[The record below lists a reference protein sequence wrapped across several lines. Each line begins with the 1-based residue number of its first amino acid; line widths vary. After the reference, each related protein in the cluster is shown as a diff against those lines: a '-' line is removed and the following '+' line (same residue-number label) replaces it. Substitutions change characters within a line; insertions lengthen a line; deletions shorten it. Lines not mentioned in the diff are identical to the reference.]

1 MSSFDTDHGVII
13 LETAQWAV
21 LQRMED
27 SNPVVAPNGPSSA
40 IPLRPVLGTEVWAE
54 VSRWLWAN
62 PSSTGSSRSTFAPLR
77 PPGERGRG
85 HHARRCGRCF
95 SARPS
100 SGAPLDG
107 RTCSHCAYD
116 RVSPP

>member
-1 MSSFDTDHGVII
+1 MSSFDTDRGVII

-40 IPLRPVLGTEVWAE
+40 IPLRPVLGTEVWTE

-62 PSSTGSSRSTFAPLR
+62 PSSTSSSRSTFAPLR
-77 PPGERGRG
+77 PPGERGAGSPCSAMR
-85 HHARRCGRCF
+85 AVLLRPPVQRRTAGR
-95 SARPS
+95 ANMLTLR
-100 SGAPLDG
+100 L
-107 RTCSHCAYD
+107 
-116 RVSPP
+116 

>member
-1 MSSFDTDHGVII
+1 MSSFDTDRGVII

-27 SNPVVAPNGPSSA
+27 SN
-40 IPLRPVLGTEVWAE
+40 PVLGTEVWAE

-85 HHARRCGRCF
+85 HHARR
-95 SARPS
+95 
-100 SGAPLDG
+100 
-107 RTCSHCAYD
+107 
-116 RVSPP
+116 